1 MYINFWATWCGPCI
15 ANIPNLNKLI
25 DHYAQDLRIRFVNIC
40 LDSEKEKWL
49 ISIQKHQLGGVNL
62 YAENNWN
69 AKLRSN
75 FNIKGIPHYMIINPG
90 NVMLENFSSSAPDVN
105 NKLDAVLAVTQ

>member
-1 MYINFWATWCGPCI
+1 MKKFLLLFVI
-15 ANIPNLNKLI
+15 AGCVTEKDP
-25 DHYAQDLRIRFVNIC
+25 RIRFVNIC

-69 AKLRSN
+69 AKLRAS
-75 FNIKGIPHYMIINPG
+75 FNIKGIPHYMIIYPG
-90 NVMLENFSSSAPDVN
+90 NVCSKTFPVARPM
-105 NKLDAVLAVTQ
+105 